1 MQDAAPCGKPR
12 SPRRGRGVERAV
24 VSSVIERTL
33 RTLPKLNDAL
43 RAGFRAAFTDDQCMT
58 WGRRSS
64 AREVLREGQAWLVT
78 MDRALKKVPP
88 FAYSRRRL
96 AWLAEQLLALERE
109 VAATTDPERGE
120 KLEARGVALKRAVEA
135 RRQLA
140 QQLRAVIGGQRRWLE
155 PLYASRPANAQRPQ
169 YVLTSLDAT
178 LALAD
183 QLARDKVLAPLLLDV
198 GFDARARAAV
208 MAVREELDRTRVA
221 TLAMAGRPGDTPSVN
236 LLEGRVL
243 RELRYA
249 KRLLD
254 DARRSGV
261 SVPLIRVSQKLKAVF
276 QIRKSHDDETD

>member
-1 MQDAAPCGKPR
+1 M
-12 SPRRGRGVERAV
+12 
-24 VSSVIERTL
+24 SSVIERTL

-261 SVPLIRVSQKLKAVF
+261 SVPSIRVSQELKAVF